1 MQTWF
6 LASIMESDL
15 NFRTELGKF
24 DRILVVLQTRL
35 PTHTFTWDQANQKKK
50 FTIRLYFKKINQIYE
65 INH

>member
-35 PTHTFTWDQANQKKK
+35 PTHPFTWDQANQKKK
-50 FTIRLYFKKINQIYE
+50 IHHKTLFLKN
-65 INH
+65 